1 MSWPNTSMRVPIEHP
16 EFTRL
21 IDGFVFNCPSRIVK
35 ETKIKPP
42 PITGPKYRREHENV
56 SKRKCS
62 FYDRGIKKDLLTT
75 ILAQIRRPMVANGT
89 YIVLKPEKDVE
100 HERKLMES
108 SITLSDDFYDEMIYH
123 TRTDMS
129 DTEAIF
135 YYVRNAFAHGSF
147 EAVSNGASYIY
158 ILESQKDDT
167 IKAQMR
173 LKEETLLH
181 YLELANASEKEIRS
195 MQRRKKAKK

>member
-1 MSWPNTSMRVPIEHP
+1 MSWPDTSMRVPIEHP
-16 EFTRL
+16 EFNHL
-21 IDGFVFNCPSRIVK
+21 INGFVFNCPSRIIK

-42 PITGPKYRREHENV
+42 PTTGPKYKREHENV

-75 ILAQIRRPMVANGT
+75 ILAQIRKPMVANGT
-89 YIVLKPEKDVE
+89 YMALKPEKDVE
-100 HERKLMES
+100 LERQLMES
-108 SITLSDDFYDEMIYH
+108 SITLSDNLYDEMLYH

-147 EAVSNGASYIY
+147 EAVPNGASYVY
-158 ILESQKDDT
+158 ILESQKEDK

-173 LKEETLLH
+173 LKEETLLR

-195 MQRRKKAKK
+195 LQRRKKAKK